1 MRNFFQATVLF
12 SVIMVVGA
20 ALFVFFTDKK
30 IIILNDDTLKTV
42 DETWLSGDSLFYE
55 IDGQIDFLD
64 NGEIKTYGKRN
75 IRHVFLGVKGTIID
89 NLNRMENGINPLLK
103 RNHIPIELNL
113 THPLTLL
120 PLFLFLLIMVFLR
133 HVVKPDPKDIPK
145 QKFKDLSQEPK
156 NEVPTRLDIVRF
168 FLNLFKYQIG
178 AEPDAP
184 TEFVPLMSKN
194 TGSNHIYELRV
205 KHMED
210 WTKRRM
216 TIGPLGEESGSKSK
230 CYYVIYDVHMVIKIP
245 SNPIGDF
252 EEYIDSIKKEVH
264 IVNKLIPKECII
276 PKVSVILGLIHS
288 FPYSEDIPPERL
300 EVRYINWLR
309 KSTEYQKFLKI
320 NNTFVFMMDL
330 SKYYFL
336 SHILDELH
344 DIKNLIAREII
355 ENAPIIWEPAKFK
368 GRYGTEHDAIVEIRG
383 IFNHSE
389 ADIRRLLDKAGVR
402 TSVPIYQ
409 IQSWFYTHLAANHVT
424 ADADGFP
431 DKFIIELNRL
441 LKKSMQDS
449 SKAVDVY
456 RKIIKDYIYGSSFE
470 QNKPQVEA
478 VTANLLDILAWF
490 REKRVSMRDLKPDN
504 LFVAG
509 DPARYP
515 LFLKSAQEFSI
526 GIIDVETAVDFE
538 KSKYK
543 KIKQPM
549 LGGTPFYAT
558 PSHFIKNDVLIYKFK
573 NLGKI
578 LHLQDWHATLIMIY
592 KVITGD
598 LLFEQ
603 TARLFGEIRNLMVK
617 VNRPGGHQTDVFEE
631 ASRIFWHSA
640 FSEFQ
645 VKIAESEKSLKAVVV
660 DLTENIKYMFDK
672 TLTKEKKS
680 IVKAIKKC
688 VDSQNIFEKDHI
700 HDLLLRCSYAKTCQF
715 KADLEIK
722 AKRSGNLSTPRTEA
736 ITFLHKLADLKAL
749 FGQHVYVQKL
759 LSQPELKMSAY
770 DLLTFMFNV
779 VFNNMYRSEWAPLF
793 GEAVIDCDMP
803 NEETIIEETQ

>member
-1 MRNFFQATVLF
+1 MRNFFQAIVLF
-12 SVIMVVGA
+12 SVITVVGA
-20 ALFVFFTDKK
+20 GLFVFFTDKQ
-30 IIILNDDTLKTV
+30 IIVLNDDTLKTV
-42 DETWLSGDSLFYE
+42 DETWQSGDSLFYE

-64 NGEIKTYGKRN
+64 KNELKTYGKRN
-75 IRHVFLGVKGTIID
+75 IRHVFLGIKGTIVK
-89 NLNRMENGINPLLK
+89 NLNRLEDEINPLLE
-103 RNHIPIELNL
+103 RNHIPVELNL

-120 PLFLFLLIMVFLR
+120 PLFLFLLIMVWLR
-133 HVVKPDPKDIPK
+133 HVVKSGPKDIPK
-145 QKFKDLSQEPK
+145 QKDNDLCQEQK
-156 NEVPTRLDIVRF
+156 NEIPTRLDIVRF
-168 FLNLFKYQIG
+168 FLTLFKHQIG

-184 TEFVPLMSKN
+184 TEFVPLMSKT
-194 TGSNHIYELRV
+194 TGPNHIYELRV

-210 WTKRRM
+210 WAKRRM

-230 CYYVIYDVHMVIKIP
+230 CYYVIYDVHMVVKIP
-245 SNPIGDF
+245 ARPIDDF
-252 EEYIDSIKKEVH
+252 EEYIDSIKKEMH
-264 IVNKLIPKECII
+264 IVNKLMPKECII

-288 FPYSEDIPPERL
+288 FPYSEDTPPERL
-300 EVRYINWLR
+300 EERYINWLR
-309 KSTEYQKFLKI
+309 KSTEYQKYLKI
-320 NNTFVFMMDL
+320 NNTFIFIMDL

-344 DIKNLIAREII
+344 DIKNLIVREII
-355 ENAPIIWEPAKFK
+355 ENAHTIWESAKFK
-368 GRYGTEHDAIVEIRG
+368 GRYGTENDAIVEIRE
-383 IFNHSE
+383 IFNRSE
-389 ADIRRLLDKAGVR
+389 ANIRRLLDKAGVR

-409 IQSWFYTHLAANHVT
+409 IQSWFYSHLAANPVT
-424 ADADGFP
+424 ADVEGFP

-441 LKKSMQDS
+441 LKKSMQNN
-449 SKAVDVY
+449 SKVVDVY
-456 RKIIKDYIYGSSFE
+456 RKIIKNYIYRSSFD
-470 QNKPQVEA
+470 QNKPQLEA

-515 LFLKSAQEFSI
+515 LFLKSAEEFSI

-538 KSKYK
+538 KSRYK

-578 LHLQDWHATLIMIY
+578 LHLQDWHATLILIY

-598 LLFEQ
+598 LLFDQ
-603 TARLFGEIRNLMVK
+603 TARLFSEIRNLMVNANK
-617 VNRPGGHQTDVFEE
+617 PGGQQTDVFEE

-640 FSEFQ
+640 VSEFQ
-645 VKIAESEKSLKAVVV
+645 RKIAESEKSLKAVVV
-660 DLTENIKYMFDK
+660 DLTETVKYMFGR
-672 TLTKEKKS
+672 TLSKEKKS
-680 IVKAIKKC
+680 IIRAIKKC
-688 VDSQNIFEKDHI
+688 VDSQNIFEKEPI
-700 HDLLLRCSYAKTCQF
+700 RDLLLRCSYAKTCQF

-722 AKRSGNLSTPRTEA
+722 AKRTGNLSTPRTEA
-736 ITFLHKLADLKAL
+736 VTFLHKLADLKAL
-749 FGQHVYVQKL
+749 FGQLVYVQKL
-759 LSQPELKMSAY
+759 LSQPDLKMSAY
-770 DLLTFMFNV
+770 DILNFMFNV

-803 NEETIIEETQ
+803 NEETIIEDT